1 MKKMLKTIGI
11 IILVFLTL
19 IVLVFIKAA
28 LTSAVPKNYTETVK
42 TGGKIEK
49 RYLSNGSYSVG
60 YYEQNTDE
68 DFKKYEIWYPDALK
82 DTKSSFPVIVVLNGT
97 GVKAS
102 KYKEQFRHFAS
113 WGFIVIGTEEE
124 ESWDAVAADR
134 SLAFLLTQNEDKDS
148 LFYNKIDVESIGV
161 VGHSQGGAG
170 VFNAITEME
179 HSSFYKTAVSV
190 SPTHEEQTASLG
202 WHYDLTK
209 ISVPIFMVAGSKGDF
224 EMKLVIPDEAMQSM
238 YDKIDAPKVMARKRD
253 MEHGEM
259 LYSADGYITAW
270 FMWRL
275 QGDEAAAKAFV
286 GGDAEILGNELYREQ
301 KAHLED

>member
-11 IILVFLTL
+11 IFLVILTL
-19 IVLVFIKAA
+19 IVLLFIKAA
-28 LTSAVPKNYTETVK
+28 LTPAVPKNYTETVK
-42 TGGKIEK
+42 TGGEIEK
-49 RYLSNGSYSVG
+49 HYLSNGNYSVG

-68 DFKKYEIWYPDALK
+68 KFEKYEIWYPVDLK
-82 DTKSSFPVIVVLNGT
+82 DTKASFPVIVVLNGT

-102 KYKEQFRHFAS
+102 KYKEQFQHFAS
-113 WGFIVIGTEEE
+113 WGFIVIGTEEV
-124 ESWDAVAADR
+124 ESWNATAADK
-134 SLAFLLTQNEDKDS
+134 SLAFILSQNEDQES
-148 LFYNKIDVESIGV
+148 LFYQKIDVDNIGV

-179 HSSFYKTAVSV
+179 HSSVYKTAVSV
-190 SPTHEEQTASLG
+190 SPTHEEMAVALG

-224 EMKLVIPDEAMQSM
+224 EMNAVIPDEAMQSM
-238 YDKIDAPKVMARKRD
+238 YDKIAAPKVMARKRD

-270 FMWRL
+270 FMWHL
-275 QGDEAAAKAFV
+275 QGDEVAAKAFV
-286 GGDAEILGNELYREQ
+286 GDNAEILGNELYREQ
-301 KAHLED
+301 QTHLR

>member
-1 MKKMLKTIGI
+1 MKKVLKTIGI
-11 IILVFLTL
+11 IFLFILAL
-19 IVLVFIKAA
+19 IVLSFIKAA
-28 LTSAVPKNYTETVK
+28 LTPAVPKNYTETVK
-42 TGGKIEK
+42 TGGEIEK
-49 RYLSNGSYSVG
+49 RYLSNGGYSVG

-134 SLAFLLTQNEDKDS
+134 SLAFLLSQNENQDS
-148 LFYNKIDVESIGV
+148 LFYQKIDVNNIGV

-170 VFNAITEME
+170 VFNAITELD
-179 HSSFYKTAVSV
+179 HSLLYKTAVSV
-190 SPTHEEQTASLG
+190 SPTHEEMAVALG

-209 ISVPIFMVAGSKGDF
+209 ISVPIFMVAGYKGDF
-224 EMKLVIPDEAMQSM
+224 EMNAVIPEESMKSM
-238 YDKIDAPKVMARKRD
+238 YEKINAPKLMARKLD

-270 FMWRL
+270 FMWHL
-275 QGDEAAAKAFV
+275 QGDEIAAGSFT
-286 GGDAEILGNELYREQ
+286 GNDAEIMGNELYFEQ
-301 KAHLED
+301 RAHLGD